1 MCTTFTLQNNESNLL
16 GQNYD
21 YYYGHGLILVS
32 KRDLQKESIKEEG
45 KKGVAWTSKYGSVT
59 FTQFGRELPMS
70 GMNEKGLTI
79 AMMYHED
86 GQYPEVDDRPAL
98 NELQWI
104 QYQLDRYASVE
115 ELVNNLDN
123 IRLEKSMYELHYT
136 VSDASGHTV
145 IIEFIAGKP
154 QVIKGAQYFTVTNSS
169 FNKSLQY
176 ADQFKDISIA
186 KLSKQVNSLDR
197 FTLASRIV
205 EQTSLKYASSQ
216 IPIKEPFAILEE
228 VSVKPS
234 FESTWSWDGDKIPP
248 TFTYWSIVFDM
259 KNLTIHYRDYR
270 NKAIRSIELKNFN
283 FSKVEPVLTL
293 QLDNQLR
300 GGIESEFKPYTTQ
313 DNERII
319 RISYKPI
326 TDIFPIEFQL
336 ELAKYPDT
344 FK

>member
-1 MCTTFTLQNNESNLL
+1 MCTTFTLQNNVSILL

-21 YYYGHGLILVS
+21 FYYGHGLIVVS
-32 KRDLQKESIKEEG
+32 KRDLLKNSLKEEG
-45 KKGVAWTSKYGSVT
+45 KQGVTWTSKYGSVT

-70 GMNEKGLTI
+70 GLNEKGLAI

-86 GQYPEVDDRPAL
+86 GQYPEEDNRPAL

-104 QYQLDRYASVE
+104 QYQLDKYASVE
-115 ELVNNLDN
+115 EVVNHLDN

-145 IIEFIAGKP
+145 IIEFVAGKLR
-154 QVIKGAQYFTVTNSS
+154 VIKDAPYFAVTNTS
-169 FNKSLQY
+169 FDKSLRY
-176 ADQFKDISIA
+176 ADQFKESSLS
-186 KLSKQVNSLDR
+186 KLSKRVNSLDR
-197 FTLASRIV
+197 FTLAYRIV
-205 EQTSLKYASSQ
+205 ENKSLRYASSR
-216 IPIKEPFAILEE
+216 IPIEEAFAVLGE

-234 FESTWSWDGDKIPP
+234 LGSIWRWVGHKIPP
-248 TFTYWSIVFDM
+248 TFTYWSIVFDI
-259 KNLTIHYRDYR
+259 KNLTIQYRDYR
-270 NKAIRSIELKNFN
+270 NKAIRSIELQNFN
-283 FSKVEPVLTL
+283 FSKVEPVLSL

-300 GGIESEFKPYTTQ
+300 GGIESDFKPYTAE

-319 RISYKPI
+319 RLSYKPI
-326 TDIFPIEFQL
+326 TDIFPIEDQL

>member
-1 MCTTFTLQNNESNLL
+1 MCTTFTLQNNESILL

-21 YYYGHGLILVS
+21 FYYGHGLIVVS
-32 KRDLQKESIKEEG
+32 KRDLLKDSLREDG
-45 KKGVAWTSKYGSVT
+45 KKGVTWTSKYGSVT
-59 FTQFGRELPMS
+59 FTQFGRELPSS
-70 GMNEKGLTI
+70 GMNERGLAI

-86 GQYPEVDDRPAL
+86 GQYPEADNRPAL

-104 QYQLDRYASVE
+104 QYQLDQYASVE
-115 ELVNNLDN
+115 EVVNNLDH

-154 QVIKGAQYFTVTNSS
+154 QVIKDAQYFTVTNTS
-169 FNKSLQY
+169 FDKSLQY
-176 ADQFKDISIA
+176 ANKFKGTSIS
-186 KLSKQVNSLDR
+186 KLSKRVNSLDR
-197 FTLASRIV
+197 FTLAYRIV
-205 EQTSLKYASSQ
+205 ENKSLQYVSSQ
-216 IPIKEPFAILEE
+216 IPIKEAFTVLEE

-234 FESTWSWDGDKIPP
+234 FGSIWRWVGHKIPP

-283 FSKVEPVLTL
+283 FSKVEPVLSL

-300 GGIESEFKPYTTQ
+300 GGIESDFKPYTAQ

-326 TDIFPIEFQL
+326 TDIFPIEDQL